1 MARLNRAPPAVLE
14 IREDSDADTHTK
26 TQKPLATRRKNTTT
40 TSTSSST
47 ASGRTLRPLGTMR
60 SLPGA
65 NTNANKNATAN
76 SNPKSQRDE
85 DEDEDDD
92 DDSSPR
98 APTQTR
104 RMRQRR
110 QLGHRR
116 SNSLLMPFPAA
127 THRYDGLTAG
137 KGWGDVENAPS
148 LGEWEEYKHG
158 VGRKGGKE
166 TEGRKGDVRG
176 TGEGGVKGVKGGE
189 ARGKHAWR
197 EAGGIGSESEED
209 GNEEEENEDES
220 DDEFDSLDDFIVGD
234 DEDISYFEESS
245 CQEDSDEEDEEEV
258 SNRRRMSPRKLFR
271 GTRPTSTTA
280 KGTGTGGNN
289 TNYST
294 TYCDCSTATVNANV
308 ATDGGVSNESNKP
321 QPSPPLFENS
331 RNGENG
337 DASEES
343 GILSVPK
350 SFDMKPPPASPTKSN
365 SPKKRGDIDP
375 KAPGDNMEGSPPN
388 SRSPFYNPEDPGKVQ
403 SGANFITPPSSP
415 SKPRLQSPSKTK
427 YRIPPTPHRPS
438 IDAFWSQ
445 DIINSWNDQYSPRK
459 TKTGLRKYQPF
470 SDDEDYDGDQGMAGR
485 SSGSSSPTSSPQ
497 KSPIKGSPVKKSSVA
512 ATAAAQRAL
521 AVKKKEFDEKKEAMA
536 EEFFKAL
543 DDCVTGGEIQKLAA
557 AAGGVKIVWSKKL
570 NTTAGRA
577 NWKREMLKR
586 DRLPAQPTHQATAS
600 WLSASGHGDN
610 APNAPPNGSSKAA
623 PNAYTS
629 TFSNNTDKIPPT
641 PPLLAPI
648 RHHATIELASK
659 IIDSEDRLLNTLAHE
674 YCHLAN
680 FIISNVRNNPHGA
693 SFKQWAAK
701 CEKAL
706 SEHPVYGWGAGGN
719 GKVRIRITTKH
730 SYVIHYKY
738 LWCCVECGFEY
749 GRHSRSIDVKKSRCG
764 ECKVG
769 ALVQVRPKPRGG
781 VEKKNAVGDGAV
793 KGVGK
798 GMGMGAINRAVDG
811 VTGSMANIH
820 LEV

>member
-98 APTQTR
+98 APTQTP

-137 KGWGDVENAPS
+137 RGWGDVENAPS
-148 LGEWEEYKHG
+148 PGEWEEYKHG

-308 ATDGGVSNESNKP
+308 ARDGGVSNESNKP

-331 RNGENG
+331 RNGEDG

-521 AVKKKEFDEKKEAMA
+521 AVKKKEFDQKKEAMA
-536 EEFFKAL
+536 EEFLKAL

-600 WLSASGHGDN
+600 WVSASGHGGN

-629 TFSNNTDKIPPT
+629 TFSNNTDKIPPN